1 MEGIL
6 KQQCINDEG
15 LYVWQKKYFKLD
27 VHSLKFDI
35 FALQDAERKT
45 PTFSIPLNSLKYA
58 KEWSFSSAMGGYGF
72 DLVWFSG
79 NDWSFLV
86 ENEKDCQE
94 WVKWINE
101 GIALSN
107 GSKKPATI
115 SKEVLET
122 INSHKEFLSTLNS
135 ESYQEEYAS
144 LLKKTKQ
151 ELSSPITL
159 MNNPQEETKTA
170 AKYENR
176 DNLPVHRRTSNIIH
190 EITQDNPFQGLRS
203 PSISLKNR
211 YDQTNDTEEEEEFK
225 QSSHHHN
232 NNTTL
237 VDQTISPIPNKGS
250 NADSESEHSA
260 PLSIHQYESSTL
272 PPLPPSS
279 NNDNFP
285 SRRASSSNTGAVNFE
300 ENNTARRASTIGKP
314 DEAQTTTS
322 SSTRRASTVNNN
334 NHLHQEDNN
343 TNSTTT
349 RRASALENNNNPGS
363 NQTSSRRASSV
374 ATPTQ
379 ETTSPTRR
387 RSTVS
392 TQQETTRRSSTVSHP
407 QEEASST
414 RRSSLS
420 NNTVQEHPRR
430 SSVSNTPTQQENSS
444 SRRASVTP
452 ASPEGVSSRR
462 TSVSAAPHTT
472 SPKRSSLTNTQERR
486 VSVTNSQEKNYS
498 SPSRRSS
505 VGNTPD
511 STTRRSSVSQGNIGN
526 STSGRRNSSTGASP
540 DKKENTRQRSPSKR
554 ASVVNKENVHNHP
567 SHDEHDS
574 MMVNDRSL
582 HMTNLNN
589 TTTVPNDLSR
599 IFPSTDQYEN
609 NTTRYLNSNNNN
621 NNIYNN
627 PNTSD
632 PLSPHRINSQSYQPF
647 AHPPPPPHSYN
658 QPQQHYQQQQRELPL
673 YSSYPSSSTFVTSA
687 MKDQYLSNMKN
698 IFQETKNS
706 LYLTENELQDCRMNN
721 NNITTNLK

>member
-6 KQQCINDEG
+6 KQQCINDEA

-27 VHSLKFDI
+27 VNSLKFDI
-35 FALQDAERKT
+35 FGLQDAERKT

-107 GSKKPATI
+107 GSKKPASI

-122 INSHKEFLSTLNS
+122 INSHKEFLSSLNS
-135 ESYQEEYAS
+135 ESYQEEYSS
-144 LLKKTKQ
+144 LLNKTKQ

-176 DNLPVHRRTSNIIH
+176 DNVPVHRRTSNIIH

-203 PSISLKNR
+203 PSISMKNR
-211 YDQTNDTEEEEEFK
+211 YDQTNDTEEGEEFK

-232 NNTTL
+232 NTTL
-237 VDQTISPIPNKGS
+237 VDQSISPIPNKGS

-279 NNDNFP
+279 NNDHFP
-285 SRRASSSNTGAVNFE
+285 SRRASSSNTGDRGTVNFE
-300 ENNTARRASTIGKP
+300 ENNTNNPARRTSTINKP
-314 DEAQTTTS
+314 DETQATTS

-334 NHLHQEDNN
+334 NHQLHQEET

-349 RRASALENNNNPGS
+349 RRTSVAMENSNQNSTNN
-363 NQTSSRRASSV
+363 NQTSSRRASV
-374 ATPTQ
+374 ATPNQ

-392 TQQETTRRSSTVSHP
+392 TPQETTRRSSTVSHP
-407 QEEASST
+407 QEEQGST
-414 RRSSLS
+414 RRSSVS

-430 SSVSNTPTQQENSS
+430 SSVTNTPTQQENST

-452 ASPEGVSSRR
+452 ATASPEGVANRR
-462 TSVSAAPHTT
+462 TSVSAAPNNI
-472 SPKRSSLTNTQERR
+472 SPKRSSIANTQERR
-486 VSVTNSQEKNYS
+486 TSVTNSQEKSNN

-505 VGNTPD
+505 VANTPD
-511 STTRRSSVSQGNIGN
+511 STTRRSTVSQGNTGN
-526 STSGRRNSSTGASP
+526 SNRRSSATGGSP
-540 DKKENTRQRSPSKR
+540 DKKEGTRQRSPSKR
-554 ASVVNKENVHNHP
+554 VSVVSKENV
-567 SHDEHDS
+567 DQDS
-574 MMVNDRSL
+574 MTANDRSL
-582 HMTNLNN
+582 HMTSLNN

-599 IFPSTDQYEN
+599 IFPSADQYD
-609 NTTRYLNSNNNN
+609 NTTRYLNNNNLN
-621 NNIYNN
+621 
-627 PNTSD
+627 NTSD

-658 QPQQHYQQQQRELPL
+658 QPQQHYQQQQQELPL

>member
-27 VHSLKFDI
+27 VNSLKFDI
-35 FALQDAERKT
+35 FGLQDAERKT

-101 GIALSN
+101 GISLSN
-107 GSKKPATI
+107 GSKKPASI

-122 INSHKEFLSTLNS
+122 INSHKEFLSSLNS
-135 ESYQEEYAS
+135 ESYQEEYSS
-144 LLKKTKQ
+144 LLNKTKQ

-176 DNLPVHRRTSNIIH
+176 DNVPVHRRTSNIIH

-203 PSISLKNR
+203 PLISTKNR
-211 YDQTNDTEEEEEFK
+211 YDQTNDPEEGEEFK

-232 NNTTL
+232 NATL

-279 NNDNFP
+279 NNDNFS
-285 SRRASSSNTGAVNFE
+285 SRRASSSITGGGGGAVNFE
-300 ENNTARRASTIGKP
+300 ENNSTNNPARRTSTISKP

-334 NHLHQEDNN
+334 THLHQEET

-349 RRASALENNNNPGS
+349 RRTSVAMENSNQNSTNN
-363 NQTSSRRASSV
+363 NQTSSRRASV

-392 TQQETTRRSSTVSHP
+392 TPQETTRRSSTVSHP
-407 QEEASST
+407 QEEPGST
-414 RRSSLS
+414 RRSSVS
-420 NNTVQEHPRR
+420 NNNVQEHPRR
-430 SSVSNTPTQQENSS
+430 SSLTNTPTQQENST

-452 ASPEGVSSRR
+452 ATASPEGVANRR
-462 TSVSAAPHTT
+462 TSVSAAPNNI
-472 SPKRSSLTNTQERR
+472 SPKRSSIANTQERR
-486 VSVTNSQEKNYS
+486 TSVTNSQEKSNN

-505 VGNTPD
+505 VANTPD
-511 STTRRSSVSQGNIGN
+511 STTRRSSVSRGNTGN
-526 STSGRRNSSTGASP
+526 SNRRSSSTGGSP
-540 DKKENTRQRSPSKR
+540 DKKEGSRQRSPSKR
-554 ASVVNKENVHNHP
+554 VSVVSKENV
-567 SHDEHDS
+567 DQDS
-574 MMVNDRSL
+574 MIANDRSL
-582 HMTNLNN
+582 HMTSLNN

-599 IFPSTDQYEN
+599 IFPSTDQYD
-609 NTTRYLNSNNNN
+609 NTTRYLNNNNLN
-621 NNIYNN
+621 NA
-627 PNTSD
+627 SD

-647 AHPPPPPHSYN
+647 AHPPPPHSYN
-658 QPQQHYQQQQRELPL
+658 QPQQHYQQQQQELPL
-673 YSSYPSSSTFVTSA
+673 YSSYPSSSTLVTSA